1 MFGTDG
7 VLRLGACQE
16 TQCTHHCEGNPHDQ
30 PLASGQDS
38 GVFDSLEKVKAFKQF
53 LHEKAGERNWLFWV
67 DSERVHY
74 LTNPPDKAKWMK
86 QLKSKYLRNGSPL
99 QLPSEVLLELGVTK
113 SSKITEEALLSTQA
127 VLLGALKTYWYPSFL
142 VHLQC
147 AKQKLSSLHLPQMAY
162 IGPKLSAVGGV
173 PRTRSAGQRGPMAV
187 SLRSRSKSISS
198 HSDPSGS
205 MHGRPRSYSASE
217 ITIRAD
223 DFVSKGKQKGRTTPK
238 LKKLKECA
246 WSEEGSRDV
255 QVCGGRGKQEVV
267 KKGKHEVVGSSK
279 QEVTDELLV
288 QEVVNNLQK
297 QVVKDK
303 ESRNASSKGNFLSK
317 TKKSN
322 SSMLKKQG
330 KSQSKDCD
338 PHTPSL
344 SSPPPTAPPIIED
357 YHRLLKCLALEQW
370 KAGGYFQRYLETS
383 GNQLFLNCL
392 FFWRELQL
400 FKKLFYTSSFSP
412 SAVEVKAK
420 ELHSLYIIAGA
431 VSDVQ
436 CPSSVRREIM
446 RNLWPTFEEL
456 FDSAEEHVLEEL
468 MSPWKELAK
477 MDGHECERKVL
488 DSVSTR
494 TNHTPHVGP

>member
-1 MFGTDG
+1 MRSDLYSEYRLCRLLDQRALPVAMTSCDESLPVARTSCRESLPDCIASCQNTSHGYKQSSAHPPGRMEVFGTDG

-86 QLKSKYLRNGSPL
+86 QLKSKYLRSGSPL

-127 VLLGALKTYWYPSFL
+127 VLLEALKTYWYPSFL

-162 IGPKLSAVGGV
+162 IGPKSSAVGGV

-303 ESRNASSKGNFLSK
+303 ESRNALSKGNFFSK

-330 KSQSKDCD
+330 KVRSSNVSYVILVLCVIHRCTYVCA
-338 PHTPSL
+338 HT
-344 SSPPPTAPPIIED
+344 
-357 YHRLLKCLALEQW
+357 
-370 KAGGYFQRYLETS
+370 
-383 GNQLFLNCL
+383 
-392 FFWRELQL
+392 
-400 FKKLFYTSSFSP
+400 
-412 SAVEVKAK
+412 
-420 ELHSLYIIAGA
+420 
-431 VSDVQ
+431 
-436 CPSSVRREIM
+436 
-446 RNLWPTFEEL
+446 
-456 FDSAEEHVLEEL
+456 
-468 MSPWKELAK
+468 
-477 MDGHECERKVL
+477 
-488 DSVSTR
+488 
-494 TNHTPHVGP
+494 